1 MPTIKL
7 TAPDAIFL
15 DDLPV
20 GTPEQFL
27 GKYPHLASDFAAAL
41 RDFLGAQ
48 QADEMRVLA
57 ERARQAERT
66 AAELKARHE
75 PASLDVYFLVV
86 ELPESLRTAD
96 ADHFGLRA
104 IERGGKW
111 RGDLLRALEG
121 GTTYALF
128 QAHALAF
135 PVSEEVSSLSELTK
149 ANLESDL
156 AAYAAAQ
163 APLVESKIENQK

>member
-1 MPTIKL
+1 MKIKL

-15 DDLPV
+15 DDLPQ
-20 GTPEQFL
+20 GSPAEFL
-27 GKYPHLASDFAAAL
+27 AAHPHLAGDFAAAL
-41 RDFLGAQ
+41 RDYLGAQ
-48 QADEMRVLA
+48 QADEMAALA

-104 IERGGKW
+104 VERGGKW
-111 RGDLLRALEG
+111 RGDLLRALADG
-121 GTTYALF
+121 KSYALY
-128 QAHALAF
+128 QPHALAF
-135 PVSEEVSSLSELTK
+135 PLAEKVSSLSELTK
-149 ANLESDL
+149 ANLETDL
-156 AAYAAAQ
+156 AAYDLAASAD
-163 APLVESKIENQK
+163 AP